1 MAGLFI
7 TFEGGEG
14 VGKTT
19 QIVRLAERLRKSGL
33 DVVTTREPGGSPRAE
48 AIRSFILAGSARD
61 FGSTAEALLFTA
73 ARLDH
78 VERVIAPALAQGA
91 VVICDRFIDST
102 RVYQGL
108 LGGVPPGII
117 AAMERLVLDLLRID
131 LTILID
137 VPESL
142 GLARAAIRRAGAP
155 ADRFEA
161 EDTDRHARIRA
172 GFLAI
177 AAADTSRF
185 VVIDGFGRE
194 EEVGEAIWRA
204 VAARL
209 GLDTAAT
216 PSSRNGT

>member
-14 VGKTT
+14 AGKTT
-19 QIVRLAERLRKSGL
+19 QIVRLAERLRQSGL

-48 AIRSFILAGSARD
+48 AIRNFILAGSARD
-61 FGSTAEALLFTA
+61 FGNTAEALLFTA

-102 RVYQGL
+102 RVYQGM
-108 LGGVPPGII
+108 LGGVPMGII
-117 AAMERLVLDLLRID
+117 AAMERLVLDLVRID

-137 VPESL
+137 VPEAL
-142 GLARAAIRRAGAP
+142 GLVRAAARRGDAP

-161 EDTDRHARIRA
+161 EDAAKHARIRA

-177 AAADTSRF
+177 AASDPARF
-185 VVIDGFGRE
+185 VVIDGAGS
-194 EEVGEAIWRA
+194 VDTVADAVWRT
-204 VAARL
+204 VATRL
-209 GLDTAAT
+209 GLAPAPSAAER
-216 PSSRNGT
+216 PAP